1 MDAGAIGAILRY
13 GHVYKLL
20 MSGDG
25 AGRIG
30 TPSGDGAWIAAWR
43 IGIVIVVVVMYCSC
57 NSSSSSSSSS
67 QHPV

>member
-1 MDAGAIGAILRY
+1 MDAGAIGAILIY

-30 TPSGDGAWIAAWR
+30 TTSGDGARR